1 MLYSCRRRWLEFF
14 FKNQQSTSLIK
25 MRVNSNNV
33 QGMNDA
39 SKFHDVLREARKY
52 DIAFLQETNSEKL
65 SLHFLNSDHTMQF

>member
-1 MLYSCRRRWLEFF
+1 MGGKKK

-25 MRVNSNNV
+25 MRVYSNNV

-52 DIAFLQETNSEKL
+52 DIAFLQETKL
-65 SLHFLNSDHTMQF
+65 CQSKIGLLRSK